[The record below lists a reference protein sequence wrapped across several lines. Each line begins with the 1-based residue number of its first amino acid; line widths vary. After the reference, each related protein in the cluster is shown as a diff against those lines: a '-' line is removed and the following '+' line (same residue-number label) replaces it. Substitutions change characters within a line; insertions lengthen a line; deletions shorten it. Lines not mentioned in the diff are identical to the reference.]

1 MFVEGK
7 LGSCVASAAV
17 ADAAGPPDSK
27 HCGHADNRDKTLKKV
42 PGSGL
47 ASTPHRDCFAQTS
60 RLKLCITAGQAAQ
73 ASAAQAV

>member
-7 LGSCVASAAV
+7 LGSCAASAAA
-17 ADAAGPPDSK
+17 ADAAGPPDSE
-27 HCGHADNRDKTLKKV
+27 HCGHAENGDKTLKKV

-47 ASTPHRDCFAQTS
+47 ASTPHCDCFAQTS
-60 RLKLCITAGQAAQ
+60 RLKLRVTAGQTAQ